1 MRNSA
6 NNINPLNNNYSNKN
20 IIQNPNTLIKTAKK
34 IEPLKPNI
42 SLTSIKDLEYNFDN
56 LMNLGLRGNKQ
67 YKK

>member
-1 MRNSA
+1 MQ
-6 NNINPLNNNYSNKN
+6 NIQIN
-20 IIQNPNTLIKTAKK
+20 IIQNSNIVMNKVKK